1 MKTEIRAQLGESD
14 DLSKCTVLSFLKT
27 HEIKAMQKNIKLC
40 GIIWNS
46 RFLAF
51 SWRSSHHATICF
63 ILTGHTVT
71 HCVLPIWVAGSL

>member
-1 MKTEIRAQLGESD
+1 MCVCVCVYIYNILCNIYIYIYMKTEIRAQLGESD

-51 SWRSSHHATICF
+51 SWRSS
-63 ILTGHTVT
+63 
-71 HCVLPIWVAGSL
+71 